1 VIEKYSILKNN
12 VKKVMIMKAL
22 TEVLAE
28 YLSGLQF
35 EDLPPD
41 VVEFCKLC
49 ILDMIGV
56 SLRGSV
62 MEYNKILA
70 AYLQETGG
78 KAEATVVGYDFKTS
92 CAQAGLING
101 SIGHS
106 LQLDDGEMESCAH
119 LNCEIIPAALAAGE
133 REDCTGEELITCIVA
148 GNEGSI
154 RIGSAVNPSHNQRG
168 FSPNGTIGVFG
179 AAIAAGKALNLS
191 KNALADAIGSAAMQS
206 AGLEQFV
213 HDGSDATFLNAGHA
227 TQAGIQSAL
236 LAEKGFTGSREILE
250 GIKGFCKAYSD
261 DYDIRRIYKDLGKK
275 YRILG
280 TYFKFYP
287 TCWYIQPALDAL
299 LPIIHEFTP
308 ADIKEVTVKTYP
320 IPLITID
327 NPNPSTESAAT
338 LSMQYAVSAAIVH
351 GKAGPDEFFGNKMN
365 RAEISTLMKRI
376 HVVDGGTELHK
387 YAPEGSG
394 AIVTITLKNGKLLEA
409 RTQKV
414 KGDTGNFT
422 REDLITKFDSLTA
435 PLISEKRQE
444 EIKNLVENLESLNSV
459 RQLTQLLTLKK

>member
-1 VIEKYSILKNN
+1 
-12 VKKVMIMKAL
+12 MKAL
-22 TEVLAE
+22 TEVLAHH
-28 YLSGLQF
+28 LSGLQF
-35 EDLPPD
+35 EDLPSD
-41 VVEFCKLC
+41 VIEFCKLC
-49 ILDMIGV
+49 VLDMIGV

-78 KAEATVVGYDFKTS
+78 KGEATVVGYDFKTS

-119 LNCEIIPAALAAGE
+119 LNCEIIPAALAVGE

-154 RIGSAVNPSHNQRG
+154 RIGAAVNPSHNQRG

-191 KNALADAIGSAAMQS
+191 ESAMADAIGSAAMQS

-236 LAEKGFTGSREILE
+236 LAQKGFTGSRGILE
-250 GIKGFCKAYSD
+250 GVKGFCRAYSD
-261 DYDIRRIYKDLGKK
+261 EYDTKRIHEDLGKK

-299 LPIIHEFTP
+299 LPMIHEFTLE
-308 ADIKEVTVKTYP
+308 DIKEVTVKTYP

-327 NPNPSTESAAT
+327 NPNPLTESAAT
-338 LSMQYAVSAAIVH
+338 LSMQYAISAAIVH
-351 GKAGPDEFFGNKMN
+351 GKAGPDEFFGNKMDTG
-365 RAEISTLMKRI
+365 RISALMKRV
-376 HVVDGGTELHK
+376 HVVDGERELEE
-387 YAPEGSG
+387 YAPGGSG
-394 AIVTITLKNGKLLEA
+394 AIVIITLKNGKTLEG
-409 RTQKV
+409 RTRQV

-422 REDLITKFDSLTA
+422 RGDLISKFDDLTS
-435 PLISEKRQE
+435 PLIDKKKQE
-444 EIKNLVENLESLNSV
+444 ELKNMVNNLESLDSI
-459 RQLTQLLTLKK
+459 RELTRLLQLKK